1 MLAAIIHLI
10 VCMVVFSMVER
21 LWPSPA
27 PHKWW
32 RRPLLLD
39 ICSWLILPLAVG
51 AGITL
56 AVLSTGAVLPR
67 QYLWPW
73 FVQVR
78 DTVGSIPVV
87 IQIAFAF
94 IAMDFLAYWIH
105 RAYHRFPFLWSF
117 HVMHHSSECVDWLST
132 LRLHPLSQM
141 INTALIAGSLLLVG
155 VPLKAIVAA
164 NALIGFSAVLTHANV
179 TWTFGALG
187 RVFVSPL
194 FHHWHHARP
203 KEPSAEPAMNFGA
216 ALSIWDHI
224 FGTATHSEAHPV
236 RFGADNVGSQTLWSL
251 LLQPLRFFRRGT
263 QRKARESSSLDRQA
277 ISKSGA

>member
-1 MLAAIIHLI
+1 MIAATVHLL

-27 PHKWW
+27 AHKWW
-32 RRPLLLD
+32 RRPLVLD

-56 AVLSTGAVLPR
+56 AVLSTDAVLPR

-73 FVQVR
+73 FAHVR
-78 DTVGSIPVV
+78 DTVGRIPLF
-87 IQIAFAF
+87 IQIVFAF
-94 IAMDFLAYWIH
+94 IAMDFLSYWIH

-117 HVMHHSSECVDWLST
+117 HVMHHSSEHVDWLST

-141 INTALIAGSLLLVG
+141 IDTALIAGSLLLVG
-155 VPLKAIVAA
+155 VPLKALIAA

-194 FHHWHHARP
+194 FHHWHHARQE
-203 KEPSAEPAMNFGA
+203 EPSTEPAMNFGA
-216 ALSIWDHI
+216 ALSIWDRI
-224 FGTATHSEAHPV
+224 FGTATHTEARPV
-236 RFGADNVGSQTLWSL
+236 RFGADNASSRNLWSL
-251 LLQPLRFFRRGT
+251 LVQPVHFCLR
-263 QRKARESSSLDRQA
+263 QKRKVPDDRVQD
-277 ISKSGA
+277 